1 MNRLLTYI
9 FVSLNILIS
18 QSPDIIKLG
27 NDWYQVISFVTIS
40 NITPEEAKRRAIE
53 DALRKAV
60 EYHSGIE
67 INSRSTSFQSE
78 TNKNIG
84 LDWFS
89 QMTNALSEGVV
100 LEKEVVS
107 SSHKTLLGKL
117 IYEVVVKVKVGQQK
131 GERDPLFKLKANL
144 DRVVYKDG
152 DEVSITVSSTMD
164 CYLYLFNLSSNDS
177 VYVFLPNEH
186 IEDNYLESGGTLTV
200 PDAIARGKGI
210 KYKVRLLPGKT
221 EDTEMIKVLAV
232 KSKKGTDRRDFDL
245 ILGDYKMAL
254 KELQYFLVD
263 LPLDQ
268 VAEVDLIYKV
278 LK

>member
-1 MNRLLTYI
+1 MNRLLIYI

-27 NDWYQVISFVTIS
+27 NDWYQITSFVTIS
-40 NITPEEAKRRAIE
+40 NITPEEAEKKAIE

-60 EYHSGIE
+60 EHHSGIE

-78 TNKNIG
+78 TNENIG

-100 LEKEVVS
+100 LEKEVVR
-107 SSHKTLLGKL
+107 SSHKTLLGTL

-131 GERDPLFKLKANL
+131 GERDSLFKLKANL
-144 DRVVYKDG
+144 DRIVYKDG
-152 DEVSITVSSTMD
+152 DEVNITVSSTMD

-186 IEDNYLESGGTLTV
+186 IEDNYLESGE
-200 PDAIARGKGI
+200 RFKGN
-210 KYKVRLLPGKT
+210 
-221 EDTEMIKVLAV
+221 
-232 KSKKGTDRRDFDL
+232 
-245 ILGDYKMAL
+245 
-254 KELQYFLVD
+254 
-263 LPLDQ
+263 
-268 VAEVDLIYKV
+268 
-278 LK
+278 